1 MQQKI
6 DWHPLLVAKST
17 VKQTVMMSAHSNIV
31 MMEGVKGS
39 DVYESTGDPR
49 VDLSV
54 MLVRGLTAEKVAA
67 GMEAVLAMPTM
78 AALED
83 LCVLLFQTRNIRGGK
98 GERALAYD
106 MLVALDKKQHA
117 LSLALLPLFSKY
129 GCWRDL
135 FKLAENKAFTEAV
148 MDLVVK
154 QFALD
159 NAAVVTEGGK
169 VSLLA
174 KWAPREKSHGAP
186 LAKLLAKRLFAN
198 SLVVSEKLKAYRKMI
213 SALNKHIDT
222 VEIKMCDRH
231 FADIEPGH
239 VPGRALQKYR
249 RAFLNE
255 ASTWQDGKRVQRP
268 GGEDRS
274 SEYDRVEAGRHF
286 SEHFAAGAKGDVI
299 IKGADT
305 VYPHEVV
312 QAVYQSHDI
321 SESERNL
328 RLGQWLAFVAKA
340 KEGGALK
347 NCLAMC
353 DFSGSMDG
361 LPKMVSLALGLLIAE
376 VSGTNKILTFDSE
389 PKWHTFEPD
398 HNLYQK
404 VASIGDIGQGL
415 STDFQKAMDLVLT
428 DIKERRCRPEDVPK
442 DLIVFTDMGWDQAC
456 SSSEKSPYT
465 GNQYRNNVKTAPWQ
479 THIQMIRENF
489 RRAGEDMWGT
499 PFQPPRIVIWNLR
512 AEYSDFHARAD
523 EEGVVMLSGWSPA
536 LFKVLQEKGI
546 EVLTPYAALRLQ
558 LDDPMYQPVRDLV
571 RKHVDNNKG
580 IFSFWQ

>member
-106 MLVALDKKQHA
+106 MLVALDKRQHA

-135 FKLAENKAFTEAV
+135 FKLAENSAFREAV
-148 MDLVVK
+148 MDLAVK
-154 QFALD
+154 QFTLD
-159 NAAVVTEGGK
+159 NTALVTEGGK

-186 LAKLLAKRLFAN
+186 LAKLLAKRLYAD
-198 SLVVSEKLKAYRKMI
+198 SLVVSEKLKAYRKMV

-222 VEIKMCDRH
+222 VEVKMCDRH
-231 FADIEPGH
+231 FADIEPAH

-299 IKGADT
+299 LKGADT

-312 QAVYQSHDI
+312 EAVYNGAN
-321 SESERNL
+321 SEAERNL

-347 NCLAMC
+347 NCVAMC
-353 DFSGSMDG
+353 DFSGSMSG
-361 LPKMVSLALGLLIAE
+361 QPMMVSLALGLLIAE
-376 VSGTNKILTFDSE
+376 VSGSNKILTFDSE
-389 PKWHTFEPD
+389 PKWHTFNPA
-398 HNLYQK
+398 HNLYEK
-404 VASIGDIGQGL
+404 VASIRGIGQGV

-428 DIKERRCRPEDVPK
+428 DIKERRCRPEDIPK
-442 DLIVFTDMGWDQAC
+442 DLIVFTDMGWDEAC
-456 SSSEKSPYT
+456 SSSEQSSYT
-465 GNQYRNNVKTAPWQ
+465 GNSYRNNVKTAPWQ

-489 RRAGEDMWGT
+489 RRAGEDLHGV
-499 PFQPPRIVIWNLR
+499 PFVPPRIVIWNLR

>member
-1 MQQKI
+1 M
-6 DWHPLLVAKST
+6 ST
-17 VKQTVMMSAHSNIV
+17 FSNSKDVMAAQTV
-31 MMEGVKGS
+31 GVKAS
-39 DVYESTGDPR
+39 DVYDTTGSNLL
-49 VDLSV
+49 DLSV
-54 MLVRGLTAEKVAA
+54 MLVRGLTADKLEA
-67 GMEAVLAMPTM
+67 GISSILLSRSEDAV
-78 AALED
+78 ED

-98 GERALAYD
+98 GERALAYE
-106 MLVALDKKQHA
+106 MMKCLEQKESSLTLKL
-117 LSLALLPLFSKY
+117 LSLFPHY

-135 FKLAENKAFTEAV
+135 FKLAEDVRFTGTVINLAV
-148 MDLVVK
+148 E
-154 QFALD
+154 QFEKDRQAI
-159 NAAVVTEGGK
+159 NSEPKGK

-186 LAKLLAKRLFAN
+186 LARLLAKRLFTEPIV
-198 SLVVSEKLKAYRKMI
+198 LSEKLKTYRQMV
-213 SALNKHIDT
+213 SSLNKHLET
-222 VEIKMCDRH
+222 VEITMCGRH

-255 ASTWQDGKRVQRP
+255 ASTFSHGKHNPHASGQRSTE
-268 GGEDRS
+268 EDRIKAA
-274 SEYDRVEAGRHF
+274 ENF
-286 SEHFAAGAKGDVI
+286 TEHLAKAANGDLI
-299 IKGADT
+299 LKGADT

-312 QAVYQSHDI
+312 QAVYRSDDI
-321 SESERNL
+321 SESEKNL
-328 RLGQWLAFVAKA
+328 RLGQWAAFVAKA
-340 KEGGALK
+340 KEGGALSK
-347 NCLAMC
+347 CLAMC

-376 VSGTNKILTFDSE
+376 VSDTNKILTFDNE
-389 PKWHTFEPD
+389 PKWHTFNSD

-415 STDFQKAMDLVLT
+415 STDFQKAMDLVLA
-428 DIKERRCRPEDVPK
+428 DIKERRCKPEDIAK
-442 DLIVFTDMGWDQAC
+442 DLIVFTDMGWDEAY
-456 SSSEKSPYT
+456 SSSEESSYT
-465 GNQYRNNVKTAPWQ
+465 GNTYRHNVKTKEWQ

-489 RRAGEDMWGT
+489 RRAGEDLHGV
-499 PFQPPRIVIWNLR
+499 PFVPPRIVIWNLR

-571 RKHVDNNKG
+571 RQH
-580 IFSFWQ
+580 FA

>member
-106 MLVALDKKQHA
+106 MLVALDKKQHG

-353 DFSGSMDG
+353 DFSGSMNG
-361 LPKMVSLALGLLIAE
+361 LPMMVSLALGLLIAE

>member
-1 MQQKI
+1 MK
-6 DWHPLLVAKST
+6 
-17 VKQTVMMSAHSNIV
+17 
-31 MMEGVKGS
+31 EGVKGS

-54 MLVRGLTAEKVAA
+54 MLVRGLTAEKIAA
-67 GMEAVLAMPTM
+67 GMDAVLQMPTM
-78 AALED
+78 EALED

-106 MLVALDKKQHA
+106 MLEALAKKQYA
-117 LSLALLPLFSKY
+117 LSLALLSFFSHY
-129 GCWRDL
+129 GCWRDF
-135 FKLAENKAFTEAV
+135 FKLAENAAFTEAV

-159 NAAVVTEGGK
+159 NAALATEGGK

-174 KWAPREKSHGAP
+174 KWAPREKSHGAA
-186 LAKLLAKRLFAN
+186 LAKLLAKRLFTD
-198 SLVVSEKLKAYRKMI
+198 SLVVSEKLKSYRKMV

-231 FADIEPGH
+231 FADIEPSR

-255 ASTWQDGKRVQRP
+255 ASTWQEGKRVQRP
-268 GGEDRS
+268 GSNERS
-274 SEYDRVEAGRHF
+274 TEYDRVEAARHF
-286 SEHFAAGAKGDVI
+286 SEHFHKGANGEVVL
-299 IKGADT
+299 KGADT
-305 VYPHEVV
+305 VFPHEVV
-312 QAVYQSHDI
+312 EEVYNNQDVSG
-321 SESERNL
+321 SEKNL

-389 PKWHTFEPD
+389 PKWHTFDPK
-398 HNLYQK
+398 HTLYQK
-404 VASIGDIGQGL
+404 VASIGDIGQGI
-415 STDFQKAMDLVLT
+415 STDFQKAMDLVLQ
-428 DIKERRCRPEDVPK
+428 DIKERRVKPEDVVK
-442 DLIVFTDMGWDQAC
+442 DLIVFTDMGWDEAY
-456 SSSEKSPYT
+456 SSSEESSYT
-465 GNQYRNNVKTAPWQ
+465 GNTYRNNVKTKGWQ
-479 THIQMIRENF
+479 THIQMIRDNF
-489 RRAGEDMWGT
+489 RRAGEDLHGV
-499 PFQPPRIVIWNLR
+499 PFVPPRIVIWNLR

-536 LFKVLQEKGI
+536 LFKVLQEKGV

-571 RKHVDNNKG
+571 RKHVANNKG
-580 IFSFWQ
+580 IFSYWS

>member
-106 MLVALDKKQHA
+106 MLVALDKKQHG

-186 LAKLLAKRLFAN
+186 LAKLLAKRLSAD
-198 SLVVSEKLKAYRKMI
+198 SLVVSEKLKAYRKMV

-353 DFSGSMDG
+353 DFSGSMNG
-361 LPKMVSLALGLLIAE
+361 LPMMVSLALGLLIAE

>member
-1 MQQKI
+1 
-6 DWHPLLVAKST
+6 
-17 VKQTVMMSAHSNIV
+17 MMSAHSNIV

-106 MLVALDKKQHA
+106 MLVALDKKQHG

-186 LAKLLAKRLFAN
+186 LAKLLAKRLFAD

-353 DFSGSMDG
+353 DFSGSMNG
-361 LPKMVSLALGLLIAE
+361 LPMMVSLALGLLIAE

>member
-353 DFSGSMDG
+353 DFSGSMNG
-361 LPKMVSLALGLLIAE
+361 LPMMVSLALGLLIAE

>member
-1 MQQKI
+1 
-6 DWHPLLVAKST
+6 
-17 VKQTVMMSAHSNIV
+17 MMSAHSNIV

-106 MLVALDKKQHA
+106 MLVALDKKQHG

-135 FKLAENKAFTEAV
+135 FKLAENKAFTDAV
-148 MDLVVK
+148 MDIVVK

-186 LAKLLAKRLFAN
+186 LAKLLAKRLFAD
-198 SLVVSEKLKAYRKMI
+198 SLVVSEKLKAYRKMV

-353 DFSGSMDG
+353 DFSGSMNG
-361 LPKMVSLALGLLIAE
+361 LPMMVSLALGLLIAE

>member
-106 MLVALDKKQHA
+106 MLVALDKKQHG

-186 LAKLLAKRLFAN
+186 LAKLLAKRLSAD
-198 SLVVSEKLKAYRKMI
+198 SLVVSEKLKAYRKMV

>member
-1 MQQKI
+1 MK
-6 DWHPLLVAKST
+6 
-17 VKQTVMMSAHSNIV
+17 
-31 MMEGVKGS
+31 EGVKGS

-54 MLVRGLTAEKVAA
+54 MLVRGLTAEKVAV
-67 GMEAVLAMPTM
+67 GMDAVLQMSTM
-78 AALED
+78 EALED

-106 MLVALDKKQHA
+106 MLEALAKKQYA
-117 LSLALLPLFSKY
+117 LSLALLSLFSHY

-135 FKLAENKAFTEAV
+135 FKLAENAAFTETV

-159 NAAVVTEGGK
+159 NAALATEGGK

-174 KWAPREKSHGAP
+174 KWAPREKSHGAA
-186 LAKLLAKRLFAN
+186 LAKLLAKRLFADL
-198 SLVVSEKLKAYRKMI
+198 LVVSEKLKAYRKMV
-213 SALNKHIDT
+213 STLNKHIDT

-231 FADIEPGH
+231 FADIEPSR

-255 ASTWQDGKRVQRP
+255 ASTWQEGKRVQRP
-268 GGEDRS
+268 GSDERS
-274 SEYDRVEAGRHF
+274 TEYDRVEAARHF
-286 SEHFAAGAKGDVI
+286 SEHFHKGANGEVI
-299 IKGADT
+299 LKGADT
-305 VYPHEVV
+305 VFPHEVV
-312 QAVYQSHDI
+312 EEVYNNQDVSG
-321 SESERNL
+321 SEKNL

-347 NCLAMC
+347 HCLAMC

-389 PKWHTFEPD
+389 PKWHTFEPT

-415 STDFQKAMDLVLT
+415 STDFQKAMDLVLQ
-428 DIKERRCRPEDVPK
+428 DIKERRCKAEDVPK
-442 DLIVFTDMGWDQAC
+442 DLIVFTDMGWDEAY
-456 SSSEKSPYT
+456 SSSEQSSYT
-465 GNQYRNNVKTAPWQ
+465 GNNYRNNVKTKEWQ

-489 RRAGEDMWGT
+489 RRTGEDLHGV
-499 PFQPPRIVIWNLR
+499 PFVPPRIVIWNLR

-536 LFKVLQEKGI
+536 LFKVLQEKGV

-571 RKHVDNNKG
+571 RKHVANNKG
-580 IFSFWQ
+580 IFSYWH

>member
-6 DWHPLLVAKST
+6 DWHPVLVAKST
-17 VKQTVMMSAHSNIV
+17 VKQTVIMSAHSNIV
-31 MMEGVKGS
+31 MKQGVKGS

-54 MLVRGLTAEKVAA
+54 MLVRGLTAEKVSA
-67 GMEAVLAMPTM
+67 GMEAVLAMPLKE
-78 AALED
+78 ALED

-98 GERALAYD
+98 GERTLAYD
-106 MLVALDKKQHA
+106 MLEALDKKQHA
-117 LSLALLPLFSKY
+117 LSLALLPLFSHY

-135 FKLAENKAFTEAV
+135 FKLALNVSFTEAV
-148 MDLVVK
+148 MELVVK

-159 NAAVVTEGGK
+159 NAALVTEGGK

-174 KWAPREKSHGAP
+174 KWAPREKSHGGP
-186 LAKLLAKRLFAN
+186 LAKLLAKRIFAD
-198 SLVVSEKLKAYRKMI
+198 SLVISEKLKMYRKMV

-222 VEIKMCDRH
+222 VEVKMCDRH

-255 ASTWQDGKRVQRP
+255 ASTWQDGKRIQRP
-268 GGEDRS
+268 GGDERS
-274 SEYDRVEAGRHF
+274 TEYDRVEAARHF

-299 IKGADT
+299 LKGADT

-312 QAVYQSHDI
+312 EAVYHGDND
-321 SESERNL
+321 SEAERNL
-328 RLGQWLAFVAKA
+328 RLGQWAAFVAKA

-376 VSGTNKILTFDSE
+376 VSGSNKILTFDSE
-389 PKWHTFEPD
+389 PKWHTFNPD
-398 HNLYQK
+398 HNLYKK

-415 STDFQKAMDLVLT
+415 STDFQKAMDLVLQ
-428 DIKERRCRPEDVPK
+428 DIKERRVKTEDVVK
-442 DLIVFTDMGWDQAC
+442 DLIVFTDMGWDEAC
-456 SSSEKSPYT
+456 SSSEQSPFT
-465 GNQYRNNVKTAPWQ
+465 GNDYRNNVKTKEWQ

-489 RRAGEDMWGT
+489 RRAGEDLHGV
-499 PFQPPRIVIWNLR
+499 PFVPPRIVIWNLR
-512 AEYSDFHARAD
+512 AAYSDFHARAD

-536 LFKVLQEKGI
+536 LFKVLQEKEI

-571 RKHVDNNKG
+571 RKHVADNKG
-580 IFSFWQ
+580 IFSYWL

>member
-1 MQQKI
+1 
-6 DWHPLLVAKST
+6 
-17 VKQTVMMSAHSNIV
+17 MSAHSNIV
-31 MMEGVKGS
+31 MKEGVKGS

-54 MLVRGLTAEKVAA
+54 MLVRGLTAEKIAA
-67 GMEAVLAMPTM
+67 GMDAVLQMPTM
-78 AALED
+78 EALED

-106 MLVALDKKQHA
+106 MLEALDKKQHA
-117 LSLALLPLFSKY
+117 LSLALLSLFSHY

-135 FKLAENKAFTEAV
+135 FKLAKNAAFTEAV

-159 NAAVVTEGGK
+159 NAALATVGGK

-186 LAKLLAKRLFAN
+186 LAKLLAKRLFPD
-198 SLVVSEKLKAYRKMI
+198 SLVVSEKLKSYRKMV

-231 FADIEPGH
+231 FADIEPSR

-255 ASTWQDGKRVQRP
+255 ASTWQEGKRVQRP
-268 GGEDRS
+268 GSNERS
-274 SEYDRVEAGRHF
+274 TEYDRVEAARHF
-286 SEHFAAGAKGDVI
+286 SEHFHKGANGEVVL
-299 IKGADT
+299 KGADT
-305 VYPHEVV
+305 VFPHEVV
-312 QAVYQSHDI
+312 EEVYNNQDVSG
-321 SESERNL
+321 SEKNL

-389 PKWHTFEPD
+389 PKWHTFDPK
-398 HNLYQK
+398 HTLYQK

-415 STDFQKAMDLVLT
+415 STDFQKAMDLVLQ
-428 DIKERRCRPEDVPK
+428 DIKERRVKPEDVVK
-442 DLIVFTDMGWDQAC
+442 DLIVFTDMGWDEAC
-456 SSSEKSPYT
+456 SSSEQSPFT
-465 GNQYRNNVKTAPWQ
+465 GNDYRNNVKTKEWQ

-489 RRAGEDMWGT
+489 RRAGEDLHGV
-499 PFQPPRIVIWNLR
+499 PFVPPRIVIWNLR

-536 LFKVLQEKGI
+536 LFKVLQEKGV

-571 RKHVDNNKG
+571 RKHVANNKG
-580 IFSFWQ
+580 IFSYWH

>member
-1 MQQKI
+1 
-6 DWHPLLVAKST
+6 
-17 VKQTVMMSAHSNIV
+17 MSAHSNIV
-31 MMEGVKGS
+31 MKEGVKGS

-54 MLVRGLTAEKVAA
+54 MLVRGLTADKVAA
-67 GMEAVLAMPTM
+67 GMEAVLAMPLKE
-78 AALED
+78 ALED

-98 GERALAYD
+98 GERTLAYD
-106 MLVALDKKQHA
+106 MLEALDKKQHA
-117 LSLALLPLFSKY
+117 LSLALLPLFSHY

-135 FKLAENKAFTEAV
+135 FKLALNVSFTEAV

-159 NAAVVTEGGK
+159 NAALVTEGGK

-174 KWAPREKSHGAP
+174 KWAPREKSHGGP
-186 LAKLLAKRLFAN
+186 LAKLLAKRLCAD
-198 SLVVSEKLKAYRKMI
+198 SLVVSEKLKAYRKMV

-222 VEIKMCDRH
+222 VEVKMCDRH

-255 ASTWQDGKRVQRP
+255 ASTWQDGKHVKRP
-268 GGEDRS
+268 GSGDRS
-274 SEYDRVEAGRHF
+274 TEYDRVESARHF
-286 SEHFAAGAKGDVI
+286 SEHFHKGAKGDI
-299 IKGADT
+299 ILKGADT

-312 QAVYQSHDI
+312 EAVYLADG
-321 SESERNL
+321 SEAERNL

-340 KEGGALK
+340 REGGALK

-376 VSGTNKILTFDSE
+376 VSGSNKILTFDSE
-389 PKWHTFEPD
+389 PKWHTFNPD
-398 HNLYQK
+398 HNLYKK
-404 VASIGDIGQGL
+404 VASVGDIGQGL

-428 DIKERRCRPEDVPK
+428 DIKERRCRPEEVPK
-442 DLIVFTDMGWDQAC
+442 DLIVFTDMGWDEAC
-456 SSSEKSPYT
+456 SSSEQSQYT
-465 GNQYRNNVKTAPWQ
+465 GNSYRNNVKTASWQ

-489 RRAGEDMWGT
+489 RRAGEDLHGV
-499 PFQPPRIVIWNLR
+499 PFVPPRIVIWNLR

-571 RKHVDNNKG
+571 RKHVAENKG
-580 IFSFWQ
+580 IFSYWQ

>member
-186 LAKLLAKRLFAN
+186 LAKLLAKRLFAD

-353 DFSGSMDG
+353 DFSGSMNG
-361 LPKMVSLALGLLIAE
+361 LPMMVSLALGLLIAE

-489 RRAGEDMWGT
+489 RRAGEDLHGV
-499 PFQPPRIVIWNLR
+499 PFAPPRIVIWNLR